1 MNCELQRTWNEA
13 IVACFKE
20 LSWHLPVGT
29 KETHENLSFVVSV
42 PSEIQ
47 IRHLMNT
54 FVQNA

>member
-1 MNCELQRTWNEA
+1 MNDELQRTWNDA
-13 IVACFKE
+13 E
-20 LSWHLPVGT
+20 LSWQLLVGT
-29 KETHENLSFVVSV
+29 EENHENLRVLSV